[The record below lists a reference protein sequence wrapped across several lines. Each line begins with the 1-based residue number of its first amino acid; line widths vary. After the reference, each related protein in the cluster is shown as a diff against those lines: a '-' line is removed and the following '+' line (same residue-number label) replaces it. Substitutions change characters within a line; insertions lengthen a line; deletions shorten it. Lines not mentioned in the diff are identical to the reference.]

1 MRIGFNPNKDKAQEG
16 NDFFHQVII
25 PVYIP
30 NKEGYFKDSFQI
42 LKYCLDS
49 LLKTVH
55 LKTFITVV
63 NNGSCRDVTDYLNEL
78 YNKEKIH
85 EIIHTTNVG
94 KLNAILKGITGHKF
108 KIITITDADVLF
120 LNDWQAETYSVF
132 NAFPKAG
139 AICPTPSSKVIK
151 QYTYN
156 ILFEKFF
163 SKKLSFSE
171 VKNREAMLS
180 FAESIG
186 NPEFYNETHLNKYLT
201 ISNDNIKAVIGA
213 AHFVTTYRGTI
224 FNNLKNR
231 FSNFKMGG
239 SSEVMFLDKPVA
251 DQGYWR
257 LSTEDNFAYHMGNVI
272 EPWMQERVSIL
283 EDRSHVEIE
292 MPSLKINFNLK
303 ILRFIQAR
311 FFWKILSK
319 KIIWVWFLQF
329 KGLDKINSKKY

>member
-30 NKEGYFKDSFQI
+30 NHEGYFKDSFQI
-42 LKYCLDS
+42 LKYCLES
-49 LLKTVH
+49 LLKTIH

-63 NNGSCRDVTDYLNEL
+63 NNGSCREVTDYLNEL
-78 YNKEKIH
+78 YNKERIH
-85 EIIHTTNVG
+85 EIIHTANIG
-94 KLNAILKGITGHKF
+94 KLNAVLKGVVGHKF
-108 KIITITDADVLF
+108 DIITVTDADVLF
-120 LNDWQAETYSVF
+120 LNDWQKETYSVF

-139 AICPTPSSKVIK
+139 AISPTPSSKVIK

-163 SKKLSFSE
+163 SKKLKFSE

-180 FAESIG
+180 FASSIG
-186 NPEFYNETHLNKYLT
+186 NPEFYNEAHLKSYLT
-201 ISNDNIKAVIGA
+201 VSNDNVKAVIGA
-213 AHFVTTYRGTI
+213 GHFVTTYRGTI
-224 FNNLKNR
+224 FNNFKNR

-239 SSEVMFLDKPVA
+239 SSEVMFLDKPVV

-272 EPWMQERVSIL
+272 ESWMGERVSTL

-292 MPSLKINFNLK
+292 IPSLKINFSLK
-303 ILRFIQAR
+303 IIRFIQAG
-311 FFWKILSK
+311 FFWKTLSK
-319 KIIWVWFLQF
+319 KIIWIWFLQF

>member
-30 NKEGYFKDSFQI
+30 NQEGYFKDSFQI
-42 LKYCLDS
+42 LKYCLNS
-49 LLKTVH
+49 LLKTSH

-85 EIIHTTNVG
+85 EIIHTANIG
-94 KLNAILKGITGHKF
+94 KLNAVLKGVVGHKF
-108 KIITITDADVLF
+108 DIITITDADVLF
-120 LNDWQAETYSVF
+120 LNDWQKETYCVF

-139 AICPTPSSKVIK
+139 AISPTPSSKVIK

-163 SKKLSFSE
+163 SKKLKFSE

-180 FAESIG
+180 FASSIG
-186 NPEFYNETHLNKYLT
+186 NPDFYNETHLKSYLT
-201 ISNDNIKAVIGA
+201 VSNDNTKAVIGA
-213 AHFVTTYRGTI
+213 GHFVTTYRGTI

-239 SSEVMFLDKPVA
+239 SSEVMFLDKPVV

-272 EPWMQERVSIL
+272 EPWMGERVSTL
-283 EDRSHVEIE
+283 EDRSHIETE
-292 MPSLKINFNLK
+292 MPSLKINFSLK

-311 FFWKILSK
+311 FFWKTLNK
-319 KIIWVWFLQF
+319 KIIWIWFLQF